1 MTNILYL
8 IDENYASFSKNEKKL
23 SRFILNSP
31 HKVIS
36 MSNQEIAKEL
46 EMSVS
51 TLNRYS
57 QKLINQSFHEVRSQ
71 LAMLFPKQQAPYKI
85 ELLNNES
92 VDTLKKK
99 LYHRAE
105 EALLKSSTFADNT
118 TIDNICQH
126 FKRANNIFIF
136 GYGASYVCATD
147 LYQKLSRIGLN
158 VQLVQETHLFTTML
172 STHDKED
179 CVLFITNNGDQ
190 SELRAMV
197 KVVSDYNIPIITI
210 SSSEHN
216 HVAQHSDIVL
226 TYGHSDENELRMGA
240 TTSLFA
246 QMFTIDVLFY
256 RYIALNY
263 ESLLDFIT
271 QSKMALDNYR
281 KYLSNVEF
289 KH

>member
-92 VDTLKKK
+92 VDTLKET
-99 LYHRAE
+99 LSSCE
-105 EALLKSSTFADNT
+105 EALLKVLHLQITQRLITYA
-118 TIDNICQH
+118 NI
-126 FKRANNIFIF
+126 
-136 GYGASYVCATD
+136 
-147 LYQKLSRIGLN
+147 LN
-158 VQLVQETHLFTTML
+158 VQ
-172 STHDKED
+172 
-179 CVLFITNNGDQ
+179 I
-190 SELRAMV
+190 
-197 KVVSDYNIPIITI
+197 
-210 SSSEHN
+210 
-216 HVAQHSDIVL
+216 
-226 TYGHSDENELRMGA
+226 
-240 TTSLFA
+240 TSLSLV
-246 QMFTIDVLFY
+246 MVHRMSVRRI
-256 RYIALNY
+256 YIKNY
-263 ESLLDFIT
+263 LELG
-271 QSKMALDNYR
+271 
-281 KYLSNVEF
+281 
-289 KH
+289 

>member
-92 VDTLKKK
+92 VDTLKET
-99 LYHRAE
+99 LSSCRRSTS
-105 EALLKSSTFADNT
+105 KSSTFADNT

-147 LYQKLSRIGLN
+147 LYQNYL
-158 VQLVQETHLFTTML
+158 
-172 STHDKED
+172 
-179 CVLFITNNGDQ
+179 
-190 SELRAMV
+190 EL
-197 KVVSDYNIPIITI
+197 
-210 SSSEHN
+210 
-216 HVAQHSDIVL
+216 
-226 TYGHSDENELRMGA
+226 G
-240 TTSLFA
+240 
-246 QMFTIDVLFY
+246 
-256 RYIALNY
+256 
-263 ESLLDFIT
+263 
-271 QSKMALDNYR
+271 
-281 KYLSNVEF
+281 
-289 KH
+289 

>member
-136 GYGASYVCATD
+136 GYGASYVCAT
-147 LYQKLSRIGLN
+147 
-158 VQLVQETHLFTTML
+158 V
-172 STHDKED
+172 
-179 CVLFITNNGDQ
+179 
-190 SELRAMV
+190 
-197 KVVSDYNIPIITI
+197 
-210 SSSEHN
+210 
-216 HVAQHSDIVL
+216 
-226 TYGHSDENELRMGA
+226 
-240 TTSLFA
+240 
-246 QMFTIDVLFY
+246 
-256 RYIALNY
+256 
-263 ESLLDFIT
+263 
-271 QSKMALDNYR
+271 
-281 KYLSNVEF
+281 
-289 KH
+289 

>member
-1 MTNILYL
+1 MLH
-8 IDENYASFSKNEKKL
+8 FKNEKKL

-92 VDTLKKK
+92 VDTLKET
-99 LYHRAE
+99 LSSCRRSTS
-105 EALLKSSTFADNT
+105 KSSTFADNT

-147 LYQKLSRIGLN
+147 LYQNYL
-158 VQLVQETHLFTTML
+158 
-172 STHDKED
+172 
-179 CVLFITNNGDQ
+179 
-190 SELRAMV
+190 EL
-197 KVVSDYNIPIITI
+197 
-210 SSSEHN
+210 
-216 HVAQHSDIVL
+216 
-226 TYGHSDENELRMGA
+226 G
-240 TTSLFA
+240 
-246 QMFTIDVLFY
+246 
-256 RYIALNY
+256 
-263 ESLLDFIT
+263 
-271 QSKMALDNYR
+271 
-281 KYLSNVEF
+281 
-289 KH
+289 

>member
-92 VDTLKKK
+92 VDTLKET
-99 LYHRAE
+99 LSSCRRSTS
-105 EALLKSSTFADNT
+105 KSSTFADNT

-240 TTSLFA
+240 TTSVCA
-246 QMFTIDVLFY
+246 
-256 RYIALNY
+256 
-263 ESLLDFIT
+263 
-271 QSKMALDNYR
+271 
-281 KYLSNVEF
+281 NVY
-289 KH
+289 H

>member
-85 ELLNNES
+85 ELLNN
-92 VDTLKKK
+92 
-99 LYHRAE
+99 
-105 EALLKSSTFADNT
+105 
-118 TIDNICQH
+118 

-263 ESLLDFIT
+263 ESSLDFIT

>member
-1 MTNILYL
+1 MQ
-8 IDENYASFSKNEKKL
+8 KKH
-23 SRFILNSP
+23 F
-31 HKVIS
+31 
-36 MSNQEIAKEL
+36 
-46 EMSVS
+46 
-51 TLNRYS
+51 
-57 QKLINQSFHEVRSQ
+57 
-71 LAMLFPKQQAPYKI
+71 
-85 ELLNNES
+85 
-92 VDTLKKK
+92 
-99 LYHRAE
+99 
-105 EALLKSSTFADNT
+105 KSSTFADNA
-118 TIDNICQH
+118 TIDNICKQ
-126 FKRANNIFIF
+126 FKRANTIFIF

-172 STHDKED
+172 STHDKDD
-179 CVLFITNNGDQ
+179 CVVFITNNGDQ

-197 KVVSDYNIPIITI
+197 KVVSDYHIPIITI

-216 HVAQHSDIVL
+216 HVAKLSDIVL

-263 ESLLDFIT
+263 ETSLDFIT

-281 KYLSNVEF
+281 KHLSNVEF

>member
-1 MTNILYL
+1 MQ
-8 IDENYASFSKNEKKL
+8 KKH
-23 SRFILNSP
+23 F
-31 HKVIS
+31 
-36 MSNQEIAKEL
+36 
-46 EMSVS
+46 
-51 TLNRYS
+51 
-57 QKLINQSFHEVRSQ
+57 
-71 LAMLFPKQQAPYKI
+71 
-85 ELLNNES
+85 
-92 VDTLKKK
+92 
-99 LYHRAE
+99 
-105 EALLKSSTFADNT
+105 KSSTFADNT

-179 CVLFITNNGDQ
+179 CVVFITNNGDQ

-226 TYGHSDENELRMGA
+226 TYGHSDEMNYVWVRQL
-240 TTSLFA
+240 LYLLKCLPL
-246 QMFTIDVLFY
+246 MFFSIV
-256 RYIALNY
+256 I
-263 ESLLDFIT
+263 S
-271 QSKMALDNYR
+271 
-281 KYLSNVEF
+281 
-289 KH
+289 H